1 MSDRN
6 RRSSL
11 IREIWHLLGY
21 LSRRR
26 KRQLG
31 LLLILMMTSS
41 LSEVISLGAVFP
53 FLGALSNADRILN
66 SPQWQPLWENLRIET
81 PGQLVAILA
90 LVFIVAVLVA
100 NALRLLTLNV
110 QTHLGA
116 GLGSDISCQ
125 LFSKTLLQP
134 YSFHVQHSSSDL
146 INLVTVDARKLT
158 SFIFI
163 PLLTLVTNSLV
174 VMALVSGLF
183 LIDTQTATISAVALG
198 GAYTLLYR
206 WRRKVLARN
215 SQILVETNQQQIKV
229 VQEGVGGIRDVL
241 IGGTHEFFQQVYK
254 EADIPYCHA
263 TASNQVISQ
272 SPRYIIEA
280 LAMSAIGLLALGMG
294 RGGDFTQVLPVLGSL
309 ALGANRLL
317 PTVQGVFGAIVQ
329 MQSARASL
337 QRVLIALQ
345 RPIDPMLV
353 WLPSQGLPLE
363 EELRFDRVWFRYSQ
377 DSDWV
382 LKDLS
387 LKIAAKTT
395 VAFVGSTGSGKSTSA
410 DLILGLLKPQ
420 KGTISVDGQ
429 PLEGE
434 RLRQWQ
440 QCIAHVP
447 QSIFL
452 TDATITE
459 NIAFGIP
466 KEKIDFEQVWQAARL
481 AQIDDY
487 IAQLPAGYDTYVG
500 ERGVRLS
507 GGQRQRIGIA
517 RALYRQAS
525 VIIFDEATSA
535 LDNAT
540 EREVMA
546 AIHGLSRQFTVILI
560 AHRLS
565 TVEKCDVIF
574 ELNQGRLTAKGSYQD
589 LVVTSS
595 SFRTMVQGINQCR

>member
-1 MSDRN
+1 MNYKPYRN
-6 RRSSL
+6 QRDTL
-11 IREIWHLLGY
+11 LYEIWQLLGY
-21 LSRRR
+21 LSRHR

-31 LLLILMMTSS
+31 LLLILMAASS
-41 LSEVISLGAVFP
+41 LSEVVSLGAVFP
-53 FLGALSNADRILN
+53 FLGALSNSDRILN
-66 SPQWQPLWENLRIET
+66 SSQWQPLWEILRIET
-81 PGQLVAILA
+81 SSQLVTLLA

-100 NALRLLTLNV
+100 NALRLLTLHA

-116 GLGSDISCQ
+116 SLGSDISCQ
-125 LFSKTLLQP
+125 LFSKTLLQS

-163 PLLTLVTNSLV
+163 PLLTLATNSLV
-174 VMALVSGLF
+174 VLALVGGLF
-183 LIDTQTATISAVALG
+183 LIDAQAALISAVALG
-198 GAYTLLYR
+198 GAYTVLYR
-206 WRRKVLARN
+206 WRRNLLARN

-241 IGGTHEFFQQVYK
+241 IGGTHDFFQQVYK
-254 EADIPYCHA
+254 EADLPYRHA

-280 LAMSAIGLLALGMG
+280 LAMAAIGLLALSLG

-317 PTVQGVFGAIVQ
+317 PTVQGAFGAIVQ
-329 MQSARASL
+329 MQSSRASL

-345 RPIDPMLV
+345 RPVDPMLV
-353 WLPSQGLPLE
+353 WSPEQGLPLE
-363 EELRFDRVWFRYSQ
+363 EELRLDQIWFRYSD
-377 DSDWV
+377 DSEWV
-382 LKDLS
+382 LKDLN

-395 VAFVGSTGSGKSTSA
+395 VAFVGSTGSGKSTTA
-410 DLILGLLKPQ
+410 DLILGLLNPQ
-420 KGTISVDGQ
+420 KGTIWADGH

-440 QCIAHVP
+440 KSIAHVP

-452 TDATITE
+452 TDATIAE
-459 NIAFGIP
+459 NIAFGTP
-466 KEKIDFEQVWQAARL
+466 KECIDFEQVRRAARL

-487 IAQLPAGYDTYVG
+487 IIQLPAGYDTYVG

-517 RALYRQAS
+517 RALYKRAS
-525 VIIFDEATSA
+525 VIVFDEATSA

-546 AIHGLSRQFTVILI
+546 AINGLSRQFTVILI

-565 TVEKCDVIF
+565 TVEQCDVIF
-574 ELNQGRLTAKGSYQD
+574 ELNKGQLVAKGAYQE
-589 LVVTSS
+589 LVATSPTFKSMVKS
-595 SFRTMVQGINQCR
+595 S